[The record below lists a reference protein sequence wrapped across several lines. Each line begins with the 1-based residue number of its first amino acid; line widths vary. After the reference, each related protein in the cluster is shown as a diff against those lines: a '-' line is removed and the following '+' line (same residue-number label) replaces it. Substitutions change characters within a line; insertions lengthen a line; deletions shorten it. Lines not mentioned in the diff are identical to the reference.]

1 MNLKIRQEKE
11 MDYTISEN
19 LVEKAFKNAEY
30 SDHKEHLLVAK
41 LRKSDAFIPE
51 LSRVAEINGEL

>member
-19 LVEKAFKNAEY
+19 LVEKAFKNAGYEEKY
-30 SDHKEHLLVAK
+30 SMFEFV
-41 LRKSDAFIPE
+41 
-51 LSRVAEINGEL
+51 RVD